1 VDHGTG
7 CGFFLLFSPLHAS
20 GGYNIPYRTA
30 GIAPYYLCSAGNSH
44 YLGTRTRWIERRVL

>member
-1 VDHGTG
+1 MDHGTG
-7 CGFFLLFSPLHAS
+7 CEFFLLFSPLHAS